1 MPEHGRMG
9 SDTDTL
15 HQEVAD
21 KLQGREGSKE
31 EGACLPKGVKG
42 WSSFKSISDTVSGSK
57 DPTIGIT
64 LFSYDLLFEELEE
77 GMKQYPLEKE
87 VGSNS
92 TTSNSGDP
100 LAKKL
105 QSGLAGMLRAAWAK
119 WAE

>member
-1 MPEHGRMG
+1 MG

-21 KLQGREGSKE
+21 KLPGREGWKE
-31 EGACLPKGVKG
+31 EGACLPKGGKG
-42 WSSFKSISDTVSGSK
+42 WTSFQSISDTVSSSK
-57 DPTIGIT
+57 DPTMGFT
-64 LFSYDLLFEELEE
+64 LCSYDLLVEELKE

-87 VGSNS
+87 GGSNS

-105 QSGLAGMLRAAWAK
+105 QAGLAGMLRAAWAK
-119 WAE
+119 WAK